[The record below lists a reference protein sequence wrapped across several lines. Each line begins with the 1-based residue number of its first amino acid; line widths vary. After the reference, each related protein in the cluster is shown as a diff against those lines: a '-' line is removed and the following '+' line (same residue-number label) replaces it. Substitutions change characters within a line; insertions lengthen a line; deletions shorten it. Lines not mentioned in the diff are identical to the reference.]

1 VIKNLS
7 RKINI
12 KNCDKK
18 RIADIH
24 TKDATY
30 ISRKDATK
38 QTIFFFL
45 SQTLVVIAQTLA
57 TNYKSIKV
65 PTIFKAAEIV

>member
-1 VIKNLS
+1 MI
-7 RKINI
+7 RKELPTSTPKMQHIYHEKMQQN
-12 KNCDKK
+12 
-18 RIADIH
+18 
-24 TKDATY
+24 
-30 ISRKDATK
+30 K
-38 QTIFFFL
+38 QFFFL